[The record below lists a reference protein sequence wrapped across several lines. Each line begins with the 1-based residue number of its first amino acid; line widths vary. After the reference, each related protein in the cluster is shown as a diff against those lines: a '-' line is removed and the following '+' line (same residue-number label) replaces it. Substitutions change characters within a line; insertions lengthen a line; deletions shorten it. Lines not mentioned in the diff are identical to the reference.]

1 MTLRNTWE
9 KLGEQLGV
17 VLDTSSCS
25 LSACRHGRGP
35 SWVREARRVPQRR
48 WRNARVCLQLG
59 KGSRGGGLFMVS
71 PTFCWKEWEDRESN
85 GNRGKE
91 MGKRS
96 KGKEGIKKFSWL
108 VSYFI
113 GYFMQT
119 AYTCYCPVLPTG
131 CRLQAA
137 LSSTETRRG
146 IKKCHFHPL
155 KLLQLVSIL
164 KFRKNS
170 RTHHRAPEGLGAPSP
185 FVSVRAQSPALAH
198 FLHFTDLSLLE
209 PDYLRFIPFLYLLAA
224 WLWASY
230 LTSLCFICLI
240 RKMGIITVI
249 TSELMWGLN
258 E

>member
-1 MTLRNTWE
+1 
-9 KLGEQLGV
+9 
-17 VLDTSSCS
+17 
-25 LSACRHGRGP
+25 
-35 SWVREARRVPQRR
+35 
-48 WRNARVCLQLG
+48 
-59 KGSRGGGLFMVS
+59 
-71 PTFCWKEWEDRESN
+71 
-85 GNRGKE
+85 
-91 MGKRS
+91 
-96 KGKEGIKKFSWL
+96 
-108 VSYFI
+108 
-113 GYFMQT
+113 MQT

-224 WLWASY
+224 SQGFGSIPAVPSSRAHSSLFFTYVALSSSSTY
-230 LTSLCFICLI
+230 QLKHLRTSSPRSCTMVLQLHFIIAPIDGSNYTCEFI
-240 RKMGIITVI
+240 
-249 TSELMWGLN
+249 
-258 E
+258 